1 MVRERNQECLSGVW
15 LPYQVSGGWDS
26 GFKLCLEGPWGCTPR
41 GWAPGGFL
49 EPPKGRRGGPRDQAL
64 PRENLYFSIL
74 FLVSLL
80 VFFFLS
86 SVNSIIHIFSQYLLM
101 PTLFDLIFKSLRLEI
116 ILNYSD

>member
-74 FLVSLL
+74 FKMLCPYAFLFKVLILYDQHICNVLL
-80 VFFFLS
+80 LLGYL
-86 SVNSIIHIFSQYLLM
+86 II
-101 PTLFDLIFKSLRLEI
+101 
-116 ILNYSD
+116 N